1 MNLID
6 LNQIDITQASDCNK
20 LSYEHNYDLFDYKGF
35 QIIKVQDRHCLGII
49 DDQLIFFD
57 RFFSEEGW
65 VKYENQEFPNAN
77 LSLEDINL
85 ADYYTVILSYPQF
98 KKFYGI
104 EKFQEIFKFEFLRVF
119 NSFEYCNSSLKETK
133 YGYEWSYETTSG
145 TIFVA
150 HEAKNYI
157 LVLLPKYRK
166 GGFAYTHLTE
176 IVEVDLESIDL
187 NDLNFGFSTFDS
199 YLQIINKP
207 MSHKYQVVKYKK
219 KLGTNNPK
227 YLIKVERIKK
237 KNKPNYT
244 PARRIK
250 YELCFE

>member
-98 KKFYGI
+98 LNLNFL
-104 EKFQEIFKFEFLRVF
+104 EFLIRLNTV
-119 NSFEYCNSSLKETK
+119 
-133 YGYEWSYETTSG
+133 
-145 TIFVA
+145 
-150 HEAKNYI
+150 I
-157 LVLLPKYRK
+157 LLL
-166 GGFAYTHLTE
+166 
-176 IVEVDLESIDL
+176 
-187 NDLNFGFSTFDS
+187 
-199 YLQIINKP
+199 
-207 MSHKYQVVKYKK
+207 K
-219 KLGTNNPK
+219 KLNMVMNGAM
-227 YLIKVERIKK
+227 
-237 KNKPNYT
+237 KP
-244 PARRIK
+244 
-250 YELCFE
+250 LQGQFL